1 MDPQNHEP
9 LQTKQPVADPNT
21 FFQPVATVTSP
32 QPPVAEPVG
41 QATQIDSTLPGTAA
55 PKKKIFII
63 AGAALLVLLIAI
75 VTIALLA
82 GSSSKKEKTATKPII
97 SQVAGPVAATSASVQ
112 QGDDAISQYLSG
124 LDDNKDF
131 PAKALD
137 DTTLGLQ

>member
-1 MDPQNHEP
+1 MNPQDQDP
-9 LQTKQPVADPNT
+9 LQQSQPAADPNT
-21 FFQPVATVTSP
+21 FFQPVATVE
-32 QPPVAEPVG
+32 PPVQPGATAVG
-41 QATQIDSTLPGTAA
+41 QATQMDSTLPGAAA
-55 PKKKIFII
+55 PKKKILII

-82 GSSSKKEKTATKPII
+82 GSSSKKEKTAKPII